1 MRQFLSV
8 ILVVVLVSAVGGSLA
23 EGTLANF
30 FDTEV
35 STENHFHAG
44 TRSLELSGG
53 PIIVKCGIPSKWHA
67 EEFTLSNTGDLDGL
81 AIVHIPEESLK
92 CIEAGAVDGLVWNG
106 SDYVPGTP
114 VGANVASSEPE
125 LVAEEG
131 GQVGQIIVTGL
142 GVDAGADTISPGDWV
157 MSKHTDIKIW
167 FDKNGDGNFSDDE
180 LIVSDKLFDVACNE
194 YELGVIPA
202 PPKKNNNKGGGWG
215 SYFTYNIGVQ
225 TVEMPLMVGKTWPVG
240 TVTVWNDAT
249 YLYVEYDTTD
259 SGWEMAV
266 THLYVGTDPPPK
278 LAPGQ
283 FPYKHE
289 PVTPP
294 LTEDLYKIPLD
305 GLSGEVFYIA
315 AHTEGTDGETG
326 WAMSEGRKVKIE
338 LHLQQ
343 VPDPAWPV
351 DYDLDGDIDEDDEQ
365 KKWWPTNIFQGDQ
378 CTFDIE
384 FSLDKDS

>member
-1 MRQFLSV
+1 MKQLRTV
-8 ILVVVLVSAVGGSLA
+8 ILALLMVIAVVGSLVN
-23 EGTLANF
+23 GTMASF

-35 STENHFHAG
+35 SAENHFHAG
-44 TRSLELSGG
+44 TRNLEISGG
-53 PIIVKCGIPSKWHA
+53 PVIVKCGMPSSWYS
-67 EEFTLSNTGDLDGL
+67 EEFTILNTGDLGGL

-92 CIEAGAVDGLVWNG
+92 CIEAGAINGLVWNG
-106 SDYVPGTP
+106 SAYVKGTP

-142 GVDAGADTISPGDWV
+142 GVDAGADTIAPDDWV

-167 FDKNGDGNFSDDE
+167 FDRNGDGNFSEDE
-180 LIVSDKLFDVACNE
+180 LIVFDKLFNVACNE
-194 YELGVIPA
+194 YVLGVIPA
-202 PPKKNNNKGGGWG
+202 PPKKNDIKGGGWG
-215 SYFTYNIGVQ
+215 SYFTYNIDGQ
-225 TVEMPLMVGKTWPVG
+225 TLEMPLMMGQTWPAG
-240 TVTVWNDAT
+240 TVTVWNDAAH
-249 YLYVEYDTTD
+249 LYVKYDTTD

-266 THLYVGTDPPPK
+266 THVYVGTAPPPK
-278 LAPGQ
+278 LAPGK

-294 LTEDLYKIPLD
+294 LTEDLYQIPLD
-305 GLSGEVFYIA
+305 DLSGEVYIA
-315 AHTEGTDGETG
+315 AHAEGTDGETG

-343 VPDPAWPV
+343 VPDPAGPV
-351 DYDLDGDIDEDDEQ
+351 DYDQDGDIDEDDEQ

>member
-1 MRQFLSV
+1 MKQLRTLA
-8 ILVVVLVSAVGGSLA
+8 LVAVMVVAVSGSLVN
-23 EGTLANF
+23 GTLASF
-30 FDTEV
+30 FDTEL
-35 STENHFHAG
+35 SAENHFHAG
-44 TRSLELSGG
+44 TRNLEISGN
-53 PIIVKCGIPSKWHA
+53 PIIVTCGMPSNWYS
-67 EEFTLSNTGDLDGL
+67 EEFTILNTGDLDGV
-81 AIVHIPEESLK
+81 AIVHILEETLK
-92 CIEAGAVDGLVWNG
+92 CIEAGAIDGLVWNG
-106 SDYVPGTP
+106 SAYVPGTP

-142 GVDAGADTISPGDWV
+142 GVDAGADTIPPNDWV

-167 FDKNGDGNFSDDE
+167 FDKDGDGNFSDDE
-180 LIVSDKLFDVACNE
+180 LIVFDKLFKVACNE

-202 PPKKNNNKGGGWG
+202 PPKKNDKKGGGWG
-215 SYFTYNIGVQ
+215 SYFTYNIDGQ
-225 TVEMPLMVGKTWPVG
+225 TLEIPLMVGQTWPAG
-240 TVTVWNDAT
+240 TVTVWNNT
-249 YLYVEYDTTD
+249 THLYVKYDTTD

-266 THLYVGTDPPPK
+266 THLYVGTVPPPK

-289 PVTPP
+289 PVMPP
-294 LTEDLYKIPLD
+294 LTEDLYQIPLD
-305 GLSGEVFYIA
+305 GLSGEVYIA
-315 AHTEGTDGETG
+315 AHAEGTDEETG
-326 WAMSEGRKVKIE
+326 WAMSEGRKVKVE

-343 VPDPAWPV
+343 VPDPYWPV
-351 DYDLDGDIDEDDEQ
+351 DYDQDGDIDEDDEQ

>member
-35 STENHFHAG
+35 STENLFHAG
-44 TRSLELSGG
+44 TRNLEISGG

-67 EEFTLSNTGDLDGL
+67 EEFTILNTGDLDGV

-106 SDYVPGTP
+106 SAYVPGTP

-131 GQVGQIIVTGL
+131 GQVGQIIVAGL
-142 GVDAGADTISPGDWV
+142 GVDAGADTIPPGDWV
-157 MSKHTDIKIW
+157 MSKHVDIKIW
-167 FDKNGDGNFSDDE
+167 FDENGDGVFSDDE
-180 LIVSDKLFDVACNE
+180 LIVSDKLFKVACNE

-202 PPKKNNNKGGGWG
+202 PPKKNDKKGGGWG
-215 SYFTYNIGVQ
+215 SYFTYNIDSQ
-225 TVEMPLMVGKTWPVG
+225 TLEMPLMVGQTWPVG
-240 TVTVWNDAT
+240 TVTVRNDAT
-249 YLYVEYDTTD
+249 HLYVRYDTTD

-266 THLYVGTDPPPK
+266 THVYVGKDPPPK

-294 LTEDLYKIPLD
+294 LTEDLYQIPLD
-305 GLSGEVFYIA
+305 GLSGEVYIA

-343 VPDPAWPV
+343 IEDPDWP
-351 DYDLDGDIDEDDEQ
+351 GDPQ
-365 KKWWPTNIFQGDQ
+365 LKWWPTNIFQGDQ